1 MFFRY
6 YDKITSGHH
15 KTYAN
20 YLSLYSL
27 TQRGGSISGNGNEF
41 MVPIDDSLL
50 QKQKE
55 QDNVPVNII
64 SPAEQSVQMA
74 KSQLKRGNNSSASS
88 TKHKKKPKRTNVIS
102 LGKIRRSRPR
112 KRRIQSKLSRGNRK
126 RKQSSK
132 VKRELIRSD

>member
-1 MFFRY
+1 
-6 YDKITSGHH
+6 
-15 KTYAN
+15 
-20 YLSLYSL
+20 
-27 TQRGGSISGNGNEF
+27 
-41 MVPIDDSLL
+41 MVPIDDSPL
-50 QKQKE
+50 QKQRE

-102 LGKIRRSRPR
+102 LRKIRRSRPR